1 LTPSVTEQLTLHGRH
16 LARLHTF
23 YGDFLGTR
31 ISRKHHT
38 WFLASLVAQNIIGP
52 QFALGQRQHFN
63 QLPNPITQDEALQ
76 RLSDR
81 LFDVDGHMAA

>member
-1 LTPSVTEQLTLHGRH
+1 
-16 LARLHTF
+16 
-23 YGDFLGTR
+23 
-31 ISRKHHT
+31 
-38 WFLASLVAQNIIGP
+38 IIGP